1 MQVGWQVGLLEK
13 WGQVARPLASIGWG
27 CRLSRALKATTIMV
41 VPSGPAIG
49 FVDFLPA
56 FCLELPAELNDQ
68 PLGVL
73 SLML

>member
-1 MQVGWQVGLLEK
+1 M
-13 WGQVARPLASIGWG
+13 
-27 CRLSRALKATTIMV
+27 MV